1 MRLFLDVGNSPDVLI
16 YASKRDRIDHVSTQG
31 VSVEMGQNATVN
43 KGCRTEKI
51 DIGDVV
57 SKTSCYGVTGVSF
70 RRLEGR
76 QSTVLMDSS
85 E

>member
-1 MRLFLDVGNSPDVLI
+1 MTWPSASLYMQYNHFSSLGGLI
-16 YASKRDRIDHVSTQG
+16 QG

-43 KGCRTEKI
+43 KGCQTEKI
-51 DIGDVV
+51 DIGDLV
-57 SKTSCYGVTGVSF
+57 SKTSCYGVTDVPF

-85 E
+85 A